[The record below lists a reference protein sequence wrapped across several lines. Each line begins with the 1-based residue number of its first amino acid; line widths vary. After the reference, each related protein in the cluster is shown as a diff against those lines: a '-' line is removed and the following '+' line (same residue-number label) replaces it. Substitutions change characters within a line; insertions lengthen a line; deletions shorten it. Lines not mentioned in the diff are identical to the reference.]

1 MLLPLAKRMRGAG
14 ISSFL
19 NFAGATHATAVN
31 HQSPHSHP
39 LHILTMVRAHDHV
52 HAEEQRQAKRV
63 KLENL
68 HVTTIRPLVPPACVI
83 EELPVTPDVYDTIS
97 QTRAAVSKILH
108 GEDDRLVVVVGPC
121 SIHDVTAAM
130 EYAERLKKV
139 ADELSGDLLIIMRT
153 YFEKPRTTIGWK
165 GLINDPDLNQSFN
178 INKGI
183 RIARKLLLDV
193 NALGL
198 PVSLEFLDTISPQ
211 FTADL
216 ISWGAIGART
226 TESQLH
232 RELTSGLSMP
242 VGFKNGTGGD
252 MKIAVDAAVAA
263 SSPHNFLG
271 LNEHGL
277 ASIVMT
283 KGNKDCHVILRGGS
297 DGPNY
302 EEKFIDAAAAL
313 LTKAKQ
319 PSKVMIDCS
328 HGNSRKLHANQIK
341 VSNYVAD
348 LVAKGNSNVLGVM
361 IESNLVEGNQSLGDD
376 PSQLVYGKSI
386 TDACINWDDTVV
398 ALKKLAS
405 AVATRRELTPKT
417 SN

>member
-1 MLLPLAKRMRGAG
+1 
-14 ISSFL
+14 
-19 NFAGATHATAVN
+19 
-31 HQSPHSHP
+31 
-39 LHILTMVRAHDHV
+39 MVRTHDHV

-97 QTRAAVSKILH
+97 NTRAAVSKILH
-108 GEDDRLVVVVGPC
+108 GKDDRLVVVVGPC

-283 KGNKDCHVILRGGS
+283 KGNSDCHVILRGGS

-302 EEKFIDAAAAL
+302 EQKFIDAAAAL
-313 LTKAKQ
+313 LTKAQQ
-319 PSKVMIDCS
+319 PSKVMVDCS
-328 HGNSRKLHANQIK
+328 HGNSRKQHANQIT

-348 LVAKGNSNVLGVM
+348 LVAKGSSNVLGVM

-376 PSQLVYGKSI
+376 PTALVYGQSI
-386 TDACINWDDTVV
+386 TDACINWDDTVA
-398 ALKKLAS
+398 ALKQLAQ
-405 AVATRRELTPKT
+405 AVATRRGLA
-417 SN
+417 N